1 MAGWL
6 VPAMAIDD
14 DGPEPPA
21 MQKNR
26 SINGMLSAGRQSF
39 ESQSY

>member
-21 MQKNR
+21 MQKNKT
-26 SINGMLSAGRQSF
+26 INRILPVGRQS
-39 ESQSY
+39 SKL